1 MRQLKPEWNSSNSD
15 ETISPRDKDLR
26 PCMKEIS
33 AFGQVAQETLAR
45 FNPMQRVV
53 ARKRINDVL
62 YEVENG
68 F

>member
-1 MRQLKPEWNSSNSD
+1 
-15 ETISPRDKDLR
+15 
-26 PCMKEIS
+26 MKEIA

-62 YEVENG
+62 Y
-68 F
+68 